1 MSEALDPYKKARELG
16 DVEVIPS
23 DDRHLQLD
31 LDCGTVYAGVLELL
45 KRHRVIADAPC
56 LVTTSR
62 NGRAHLYL
70 ELAQPLPVAIRIGLQ
85 ACLSSDPLREAFG
98 LLRCIT
104 PQEQPES
111 AMFETFAEA
120 PRVREW
126 LDQVGT
132 VRALALR
139 RDAA

>member
-23 DDRHLQLD
+23 TDRHLNVLA
-31 LDCGTVYAGVLELL
+31 LLERHGV
-45 KRHRVIADAPC
+45 IDAAAPR
-56 LVTTSR
+56 LMTTSR

-70 ELAQPLPVAIRIGLQ
+70 ELAVPLPVAVRIGLQ
-85 ACLSSDPLREAFG
+85 ACLASDPLREAFG

-120 PRVREW
+120 PRTKEW
-126 LDQVGT
+126 LEQLGT
-132 VRALALR
+132 VRALAVR
-139 RDAA
+139 SEAA